1 MELLS
6 RDSLRIVHVD
16 DDHDFVEL
24 NERSLKCAGF
34 KKPVVRCADGYKA
47 INYFLAIEPEN
58 APHVV
63 LVDLHM
69 PRMSGLGVLHWLRTN
84 YTERE
89 IAVFLVTSSVD
100 PSITC
105 RRAADG
111 GVEYVPKGGILD
123 YLLQKLD
130 DLIASKNEEASKK
143 AGNGTTVSNFS
154 TRSEHEGEQ
163 A

>member
-6 RDSLRIVHVD
+6 RESLRIVHVD
-16 DDHDFVEL
+16 GDHDFVDL

-34 KKPVVRCADGYKA
+34 KEPIVRCADGDKA
-47 INYFLAIEPEN
+47 INYFLKIGPDA

-69 PRMSGLGVLHWLRTN
+69 PRLSGLDVLDWLRTN

-89 IAVFLVTSSVD
+89 VAVFLLTSLVD
-100 PSITC
+100 PRITG

-111 GVEYVPKGGILD
+111 GAEYIPKGRILD
-123 YLLQKLD
+123 HLLRKLD
-130 DLIASKNEEASKK
+130 DLIDSRNENALSHARK
-143 AGNGTTVSNFS
+143 GQRGPF
-154 TRSEHEGEQ
+154 
-163 A
+163 

>member
-6 RDSLRIVHVD
+6 RESLRIVHVD

-34 KKPVVRCADGYKA
+34 NKPIVRCADGYKA
-47 INYFLAIEPEN
+47 INYFSTIEPDD

-69 PRMSGLGVLHWLRTN
+69 PRLSGLEVLHWLRTN

-89 IAVFLVTSSVD
+89 VAVFLLTSSVD
-100 PSITC
+100 PDIIN
-105 RRAADG
+105 RRAGDG
-111 GVEYVPKGGILD
+111 GAEYVPKGGILD
-123 YLLQKLD
+123 HLLRKLD
-130 DLIASKNEEASKK
+130 DLIDLKNENALKSAAKY
-143 AGNGTTVSNFS
+143 GLG
-154 TRSEHEGEQ
+154 
-163 A
+163 

>member
-6 RDSLRIVHVD
+6 RESLRIVHVD

-34 KKPVVRCADGYKA
+34 KNPIVRCADGYKA
-47 INYFLAIEPEN
+47 INYFLKIEPDN

-69 PRMSGLGVLHWLRTN
+69 PRLSGLGVLHWLRTN

-89 IAVFLVTSSVD
+89 IAVFLLTSSVD
-100 PSITC
+100 PNIIN
-105 RRAADG
+105 RRATDG
-111 GVEYVPKGGILD
+111 GAEYIPKGGILD
-123 YLLQKLD
+123 HLLRKLD
-130 DLIASKNEEASKK
+130 DLIDLKNETALKK
-143 AGNGTTVSNFS
+143 AKDDGDWSNFS
-154 TRSEHEGEQ
+154 TH
-163 A
+163 